1 MIMCS
6 KLRHWLSK
14 FDVLEKM
21 DYYKDLDFAFLNATL
36 TGSNTC
42 LESQSVFCNK
52 FYLVTDYVFSDAL
65 ISMKVLMSF

>member
-1 MIMCS
+1 
-6 KLRHWLSK
+6 
-14 FDVLEKM
+14 M

-52 FYLVTDYVFSDAL
+52 FYPVTDYVFSDAL